1 MIKLFITCLPAGRK
15 QKEPQ
20 SLKEVLGILE
30 KLAGDFKKVS
40 QELAELKK
48 NNKKNL
54 QKVGVVRFNPFKEG
68 GGDQSFS
75 IAVLDALDNGFVIT
89 SLYSNAANRVYA
101 KPIMNGAS
109 SYSLSQEEKE
119 AINKAINV

>member
-1 MIKLFITCLPAGRK
+1 MIKFFKKTK
-15 QKEPQ
+15 KEPQ
-20 SLKEVLGILE
+20 NLKDVLSILE
-30 KLAGDFKKVS
+30 KLKGNIDKIS

-54 QKVGVVRFNPFKEG
+54 QKVGMVRFNPFKEG

-75 IAVLDALDNGFVIT
+75 IAILDDSDNGFVIT
-89 SLYSNAANRVYA
+89 SLYSNANNRVYA
-101 KPIMNGAS
+101 KPIANGVS

-119 AINKAINV
+119 VINKAISI